1 MELFSEDRIGELEEK
16 IDRLIKAYRSSK
28 EEKDQMIAKLQLL
41 EQENRELKERV
52 SSTRSEREMI
62 IDKVTRILEKIE
74 TAEV

>member
-28 EEKDQMIAKLQLL
+28 EEKDQMTARLQLL
-41 EQENRELKERV
+41 EQENRDLKERV
-52 SSTRSEREMI
+52 SATKSEREMI